1 MIRVQAARAL
11 PIFARKSEWNAKDVI
26 HMNGHETGV
35 NENTSALM
43 GSLNA
48 ALMGVDETQRY
59 RLLADLLAGLADRS
73 ASSDG
78 TGRVPA
84 EQVKALKEKIAALD
98 FERARAVD
106 ELKTARDDLDLS
118 RKQLDDERTRSEQRK
133 QDLDK
138 ERARSDAMRKE
149 LEDVRAEIVAK
160 NNALHRSEVTIEELT
175 LKSQRAEQA
184 GQDRSRVDELE
195 CQKNELIRELESV
208 RAQNEALRADKNQE
222 LAQLDERLRE
232 SKASASAGG
241 DALLA
246 KLWEP
251 LAAAK
256 PPVADGHVPP
266 TQQSAE
272 RLIASFVELAHFLD
286 RFDRAMRPFLT
297 RYTKHFPS
305 VRVPWEAYAKGDDLL
320 KVVHRTIAPV
330 GGRPVGVLKGRLR
343 YLFEWTHAAMFGCD
357 SAIESI
363 AFELETFIRGENG
376 FGGDPNRKLKDFV
389 RDDGHELFMQHMR
402 EIRGTKLADAFGRGG

>member
-1 MIRVQAARAL
+1 
-11 PIFARKSEWNAKDVI
+11 
-26 HMNGHETGV
+26 MNGRNSGID
-35 NENTSALM
+35 ENTVALL

-48 ALMGVDETQRY
+48 ALMDVDEPQRY
-59 RLLADLLAGLADRS
+59 RALADLLAGMADRS
-73 ASSDG
+73 ASSDSSG
-78 TGRVPA
+78 SVSA
-84 EQVKALKEKIAALD
+84 EQAKALQDKVVSVD

-106 ELKTARDDLDLS
+106 ELKTAQDDLGLS
-118 RKQLDDERTRSEQRK
+118 QKQLDDERVRSK
-133 QDLDK
+133 QCKEDLEK
-138 ERARSDAMRKE
+138 ERARSDEMRKE
-149 LEDVRAEIVAK
+149 LEVLKAEIVAK
-160 NNALHRSEVTIEELT
+160 NNALHRSEVAIEDLT
-175 LKSQRAEQA
+175 LKHQRAEEA
-184 GQDRSRVDELE
+184 GQDRSRVDDLEL
-195 CQKNELIRELESV
+195 QKNELIKELETV
-208 RAQNEALRADKNQE
+208 RSQNEELRAEKNEE

-232 SKASASAGG
+232 SKASASTGG
-241 DALLA
+241 EALLV

-251 LAAAK
+251 LGNAK
-256 PPVADGHVPP
+256 PPVVDGHVPP

-272 RLIASFVELAHFLD
+272 RLVASFVELAHFLD

-305 VRVPWEAYAKGDDLL
+305 VRVPWDAYAKGDDLL
-320 KVVHRTIAPV
+320 KVVHRTLAPV

-376 FGGDPNRKLKDFV
+376 FGGDPNRKLKEFV